1 MGIDKEALKRMIDEK
16 GIETLSDLNTL
27 LKEMSKEVI
36 TALYEGEITDHLGFE
51 AHTPHAAQLT
61 GNSRNGFGAKTVH
74 TAYGDILVHPPRD
87 RNGSFEP
94 KIIRK
99 RQRDISGIE
108 EKVIGLYAKGMSTRD
123 IQAYLLDIYGYEMS
137 AETVSTITDSVMQA
151 AKEWQARSVEPLY
164 AMVYLDGT
172 FIKMRL
178 EGKVRSVSLYVA
190 VGIDL
195 QGRKTCLGLYIDA
208 TESAKYWLMVLNE
221 LKSRG
226 LEDVLIFIVDNLSGI
241 SEAIAAVFPRA
252 DVQKCIVH
260 QVRNSLRFV
269 KTSDK
274 HQSLVT
280 RDLKAIYHAA
290 TRESALAALEAFAKK
305 WDPHYAYIAKSWR
318 MNWDELMTFFDYPV
332 EIRRMIYTTNPIESF
347 HRVVKKYIK
356 TKSIFPHQ
364 DALLKMYYLVVRE
377 VETHTWRSGVDHWEL
392 VYYQLMILYED
403 RLRPYVARNETL
415 HS

>member
-1 MGIDKEALKRMIDEK
+1 MAIDKEQLKRMIDER
-16 GIETLSDLNTL
+16 GIETLADLNSL
-27 LKEMSKEVI
+27 LKEMSREVI
-36 TALYEGEITDHLGFE
+36 TALYEGEITDHLGYDP
-51 AHTPHAAQLT
+51 HTQHAAQVT
-61 GNSRNGFGAKTVH
+61 GNSRNGFGTKTVH
-74 TAYGDILVHPPRD
+74 TTHGDIVVHPPRD
-87 RNGSFEP
+87 REGSFEP
-94 KIIRK
+94 KIIKK

-108 EKVIGLYAKGMSTRD
+108 DKVIGLYAKGLSTRD

-137 AETVSTITDSVMQA
+137 AETVSTITDSVMEA
-151 AKEWQARSVEPLY
+151 AKEWQTRSLQPIY

-178 EGKVRSVSLYVA
+178 DGKVQNVSLYVII
-190 VGIDL
+190 GIDL
-195 QGRKTCLGLYIDA
+195 QGRKTCLGLYINA

-241 SEAIAAVFPRA
+241 SEAIAAVYPQS

-280 RDLKAIYHAA
+280 QDLKAIYHAA
-290 TRESALAALEAFAKK
+290 TKESARDALENFAKK
-305 WDPHYAYIAKSWR
+305 WDPYYAYIAKSWR
-318 MNWDELMTFFDYPV
+318 MNWDELMTFFHYPL

-364 DALLKMYYLVVRE
+364 DSVLKMYYLVVRE
-377 VETHTWRSGVDHWEL
+377 VENQTWKLGVDHWQL
-392 VYYQLMILYED
+392 VYYQLMILFED
-403 RLRPYVARNETL
+403 RLKPYVARNETL
-415 HS
+415 HT